1 MLISDVD
8 LITNNLPT
16 LQPLNSNIKSYFLIK
31 KMKKLFSILSL
42 LSIMTWGTLKA
53 QNVEDVLDVKSLNFQ
68 GVEYQLGWSAHNS
81 VQCIQEYFPKGEKPE
96 TFKKM
101 FTINVFVADGVTPEL
116 AAQAKC
122 IELDNRK
129 KKDNCCHYKK
139 FENKKSGEYIIDFLV
154 SDGEQ
159 GKEPTVVEF
168 NLYRYKSIKVNGKNA
183 LQLIFYSRRAYNS
196 DVYNLLSK
204 LSDIRPEAIKQMVD
218 TDVKVGL

>member
-1 MLISDVD
+1 MIKNI
-8 LITNNLPT
+8 ITLVLT
-16 LQPLNSNIKSYFLIK
+16 MCSFTCMGQVKDY
-31 KMKKLFSILSL
+31 
-42 LSIMTWGTLKA
+42 LKA
-53 QNVEDVLDVKSLNFQ
+53 GETIKFDNEN
-68 GVEYQLGWSAHNS
+68 YTLGWSSHPNDS
-81 VQCIQEYFPKGEKPE
+81 YYIQEYFPKGEKPE